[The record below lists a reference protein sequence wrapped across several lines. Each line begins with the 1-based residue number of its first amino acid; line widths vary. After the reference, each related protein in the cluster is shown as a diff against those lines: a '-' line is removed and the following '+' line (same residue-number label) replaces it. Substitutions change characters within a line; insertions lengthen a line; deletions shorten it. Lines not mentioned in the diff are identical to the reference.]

1 MTVQNTLVLA
11 QDTWD
16 LITDISGNIG
26 MATPPYSV
34 AQDVASAVRTFTGDL
49 WYSANT
55 GIPYLN
61 RILGKS
67 PSVQY
72 LRSQVEAAAL
82 SVPGVVKA
90 RCLFAQIE
98 NRVLRGQ
105 VQIIDETGA
114 ENNVSF

>member
-1 MTVQNTLVLA
+1 MTLKNTLVLA

-26 MATPPYSV
+26 MATAPYSV

-49 WYSANT
+49 WYDTAA
-55 GIPYLN
+55 GIPYLE
-61 RILGKS
+61 RVLGQS

-82 SVPGVVKA
+82 TVPGVVKA
-90 RCLFAQIE
+90 RCLFAQIQ
-98 NRVLRGQ
+98 NRTLRGQ
-105 VQIIDETGA
+105 VQVIDETGA
-114 ENNVSF
+114 ANNVSF